1 MTNREKIIDL
11 LQRHPG
17 LDDDELAK
25 KLSIVRQTVN
35 QECRLLE
42 SRGILRRDPDGPKGK
57 IVNYLLDGQK
67 NNMAKAMAVSP
78 RSSSKPPASVDISK
92 AKDSLCLSGRRFR
105 HVCKIE
111 PDRDSDGK
119 VCAYCPHY
127 DNRKDLELHRYG
139 YGPFCKFKIPTD
151 ILKSGVYVITLDG
164 QEKYIG
170 ECMKLSGRFNIN
182 GYGTIYSRNCY
193 KGGQELNCRINH
205 LIYKE
210 VVSGHVIDLWFRQTA
225 NYKSEEQKLLNLIKP
240 EWNRKK

>member
-42 SRGILRRDPDGPKGK
+42 SRGILQRDPNGPKGK
-57 IVNYLLDGQK
+57 IVNYLLDGPK
-67 NNMAKAMAVSP
+67 DSVTETVVVSP
-78 RSSSKPPASVDISK
+78 RSSSKSPASVDISK
-92 AKDSLCLSGRRFR
+92 AKGSLSLGGRRFR

-119 VCAYCPHY
+119 VCACYPQPRY
-127 DNRKDLELHRYG
+127 DNRDGLELHCYG
-139 YGPFCKFKIPTD
+139 SRSFCKFKIPTH

-170 ECMKLSGRFNIN
+170 ECEKLSERFNA
-182 GYGTIYSRNCY
+182 GYGNISPRNCY
-193 KGGQELNCRINH
+193 KGGQQSNCRINN
-205 LIYKE
+205 LIYEE
-210 VVSGHVIDLWFRQTA
+210 VVLGHVIDLWFRQTA
-225 NYKSEEQKLLNLIKP
+225 NYKSEEQKLRDLIKP
-240 EWNRKK
+240 EWNLE